1 MSAANVQGHVNVLT
15 MEEGSDATR
24 LRSFPFCFCSDKIA
38 RINMAI
44 IIASVLIGA
53 VLSVGYLMTQAF
65 WTTAIEYSS
74 ACNTTVSRH
83 FIKLLIDKFVRIIQ

>member
-24 LRSFPFCFCSDKIA
+24 LRPFPFCFCSDRVA
-38 RINMAI
+38 RIIMAT
-44 IIASVLIGA
+44 IIANVLIGA
-53 VLSVGYLMTQAF
+53 VLSVGYLMTQVF

-74 ACNTTVSRH
+74 ACNTTVSRY
-83 FIKLLIDKFVRIIQ
+83 FIKFN